1 MKRNNKM
8 VLLSTL
14 ICLLPMLLSWA
25 LYDQLPDQVAIHFD
39 AAGNADNYLPKAWA
53 AFGLP
58 MLMALINLYTYFRL
72 INDPKVENASSQ
84 LRQITKWL
92 VPVLSII
99 IIPVMLFM
107 AMGVSVPISLLGS
120 AVAGVV
126 IVLTGN
132 YLPKCRRNYTVGIK
146 LPWTLDSE
154 ENWNKTHRFAGY
166 IWVIGGLVIIV
177 SSFFSAWY
185 VLLAVIAL
193 LVVCPIVYSYAFYK
207 NSTHSDL
214 ETS

>member
-72 INDPKVENASSQ
+72 NNDPKVENASSQ
-84 LRQITKWL
+84 LRQITKWG

-120 AVAGVV
+120 AVAGMV

-146 LPWTLDSE
+146 LPGPWTV
-154 ENWNKTHRFAGY
+154 RR
-166 IWVIGGLVIIV
+166 IGTEPT
-177 SSFFSAWY
+177 
-185 VLLAVIAL
+185 AL
-193 LVVCPIVYSYAFYK
+193 LVISGSSAAW
-207 NSTHSDL
+207 SS
-214 ETS
+214 S